1 MTVAKHFAYIQG
13 VADEG
18 TPPRDLGDTYS
29 QSTDP
34 SDEEQEGGVDDF
46 EAAGPSKHA
55 VSSQQAPKERTSGAA
70 EQGHHSE
77 RIPGP
82 SAQPAHQRGSLQQ
95 EPSGTL
101 DTQHDPAEDAN
112 MQEGETSAK
121 SAHLS
126 GCMCRTRLL
135 QRGCSSKSL
144 VIAALTMHTHG
155 YLPLITCRRP
165 HGCGHS
171 PHSCRGPGSRYNS
184 QQK

>member
-1 MTVAKHFAYIQG
+1 VTLAKHFAHMQG

-18 TPPRDLGDTYS
+18 TPPRDMGDTYS

-34 SDEEQEGGVDDF
+34 SDDEEQEVGVDDF

-55 VSSQQAPKERTSGAA
+55 VSGPQAPRERSSGGA

-77 RIPGP
+77 RVPSP
-82 SAQPAHQRGSLQQ
+82 SAQPAHQHGSLQQ

-121 SAHLS
+121 SAHMS

-135 QRGCSSKSL
+135 Q
-144 VIAALTMHTHG
+144 
-155 YLPLITCRRP
+155 
-165 HGCGHS
+165 
-171 PHSCRGPGSRYNS
+171 
-184 QQK
+184 

>member
-1 MTVAKHFAYIQG
+1 MQG

-18 TPPRDLGDTYS
+18 TPPRDMGDTYS

-34 SDEEQEGGVDDF
+34 SDDEEQGGGVDDL

-55 VSSQQAPKERTSGAA
+55 VSGPQAPRERSSGGA

-77 RIPGP
+77 RVPSP
-82 SAQPAHQRGSLQQ
+82 SAQPAHQHGSLQQ

-101 DTQHDPAEDAN
+101 DTPHDPAEDAN

-121 SAHLS
+121 SAHMS

-135 QRGCSSKSL
+135 Q
-144 VIAALTMHTHG
+144 
-155 YLPLITCRRP
+155 
-165 HGCGHS
+165 
-171 PHSCRGPGSRYNS
+171 
-184 QQK
+184 